1 MRAIKNSSTSLKIDD
16 YLDILKI
23 LQNQGM
29 ADCVTLK
36 SGLRQIRIE
45 RPVAI
50 SGVMIE
56 ARRLKRKAQME
67 KSS

>member
-1 MRAIKNSSTSLKIDD
+1 MRPIKNSSTSLKTDD
-16 YLDILKI
+16 YLDMLKT

-45 RPVAI
+45 
-50 SGVMIE
+50 
-56 ARRLKRKAQME
+56 
-67 KSS
+67 